1 MPRATYIPITG
12 SVLRWAIDQSGLSNS
27 EFAQKVGAEPDK
39 VQAWIS
45 GQAQPTKT
53 QFNKI
58 VSTLKRPSAA
68 FFLPEPPQHLDLP
81 PPLRRSVGARDRAL
95 NAQELREV
103 RWARRLQ
110 QLVVHL
116 REEDSIDIPQ
126 LPQFTPSDPSVRA
139 ARVLRKRLDVPL
151 DRQTQWPNPTKA
163 FSGWR
168 EAVEDTGVLVLLLQL
183 GPDAIRGFALWNDAA
198 PLVAI
203 NTTFIPQARAFT
215 LFHEI
220 GHLLL
225 RQDAA
230 SDEHTGRNASLATG
244 YLVERWCERM
254 AAAVLLPAPAVR
266 AAVPTGMSEDEA
278 YQHAR
283 GLAGRFRVSVRAAA
297 IRLIELELAPNELYG
312 YVVSQSGHLDRPR
325 RNGGGGGRSAAQT
338 RITQVGRAA
347 ASRIVRAVDAN
358 RLSERDARDV
368 LRLGGQGFQD
378 FASLA
383 EAS

>member
-27 EFAQKVGAEPDK
+27 EFAQKVRTEPDK

-45 GQAQPTKT
+45 GQAQPTTT

-68 FFLPEPPQHLDLP
+68 FFLPEPPQHLNLP

-95 NAQELREV
+95 NAQELREI

-110 QLVVHL
+110 QLVAHL
-116 REEDSIDIPQ
+116 RAEDSIDLPP
-126 LPQFTPSDPSVRA
+126 LPQFAPSDPSVRA

-151 DRQTQWPNPTKA
+151 NRQTQWPSPTKA

-198 PLVAI
+198 PLVAV

-215 LFHEI
+215 LFHEV

-230 SDEHTGRNASLATG
+230 SDEHIGRNASLATG
-244 YLVERWCERM
+244 YMVERWCESM
-254 AAAVLLPAPAVR
+254 TAAVLLPAPAVR
-266 AAVPTGMSEDEA
+266 AEAPADMSEDEA
-278 YQHAR
+278 YRYAR
-283 GLAGRFRVSVRAAA
+283 RVAGRFKVSVRAAA

-312 YVVSQSGHLDRPR
+312 YVVSQSGQLDRPR

-347 ASRIVRAVDAN
+347 ASRIVQAVDAN

>member
-12 SVLRWAIDQSGLSNS
+12 SVLRWAIDESGLADG
-27 EFAQKVGAEPDK
+27 EFAQKVRAEPDN
-39 VQAWIS
+39 VQAWIDE
-45 GQAQPTKT
+45 QAQPTKT

-68 FFLPEPPQHLDLP
+68 FFLPKPPQHLNLP
-81 PPLRRSVGARDRAL
+81 PPLRRSVGARNREL
-95 NAQELREV
+95 NAQELREI

-110 QLVVHL
+110 QLVAHL
-116 REEDSIDIPQ
+116 RAEDVVDTSR
-126 LPQFTPSDPSVRA
+126 LPQFASSDPPSRA

-151 DRQTQWPNPTKA
+151 ERQTQWPNPGAA
-163 FSGWR
+163 FNGWR
-168 EAVEDTGVLVLLLQL
+168 EAVEATGVLVLLLQL
-183 GPDAIRGFALWNDAA
+183 GPDAIRGFAWWNDAA
-198 PLVAI
+198 PLVAV

-230 SDEHTGRNASLATG
+230 SDEHIGRSASLSTG
-244 YLVERWCERM
+244 YGVERWCERT

-266 AAVPTGMSEDEA
+266 AAVPTDLSGDEA
-278 YQHAR
+278 YQSAR
-283 GLAGRFRVSVRAAA
+283 KLAGRFKVSVRAAA
-297 IRLIELELAPNELYG
+297 IRLIELDLASNDLYAL
-312 YVVSQSGHLDRPR
+312 VVDRSGQLDRPH

-338 RITQVGRAA
+338 RIAQVGRTAA
-347 ASRIVRAVDAN
+347 RRIVRAVDAN

-378 FASLA
+378 FTSLV
-383 EAS
+383 EAN

>member
-12 SVLRWAIDQSGLSNS
+12 SVLRWAISESGLSDS
-27 EFAQKVGAEPDK
+27 EFAQKVRADPDNL
-39 VQAWIS
+39 QAWID

-53 QFNKI
+53 QFKKI
-58 VSTLKRPSAA
+58 VSTLRRPSAA
-68 FFLPEPPQHLDLP
+68 FFLPEPPQHLSLP
-81 PPLRRSVGARDRAL
+81 PPLRRSLGAENRAL

-110 QLVVHL
+110 QLVAHL
-116 REEDSIDIPQ
+116 RQEDATDAPQ
-126 LPQFTPSDPSVRA
+126 LLQFALSDPPSRA
-139 ARVLRKRLDVPL
+139 ARALRNRLDVQPEL
-151 DRQTQWPNPTKA
+151 QIQWPTPSTA

-168 EAVEDTGVLVLLLQL
+168 DAVEDTGVIVLLLQL

-198 PLVAI
+198 PLVAV

-230 SDEHTGRNASLATG
+230 SDEHIGRSASLATG
-244 YLVERWCERM
+244 YTVERWCERM
-254 AAAVLLPAPAVR
+254 AATVLLPEPAVR
-266 AAVPTGMSEDEA
+266 NAVPTDMSEVEA
-278 YQHAR
+278 YESAR
-283 GLAGRFRVSVRAAA
+283 RLASRFKVSVRAAA
-297 IRLIELELAPNELYG
+297 IRLIELDLAPNELYG
-312 YVVSQSGHLDRPR
+312 QVVSQSGQLDRPR

-338 RITQVGRAA
+338 RNAQVGRSAA
-347 ASRIVRAVDAN
+347 RRIVQAVAAN
-358 RLSERDARDV
+358 RLSEGDARDI

-378 FASLA
+378 FTSLA
-383 EAS
+383 ETS

>member
-12 SVLRWAIDQSGLSNS
+12 SVLRWAIDESGLSNS
-27 EFAQKVGAEPDK
+27 EFAEKVRTEPDN

-68 FFLPEPPQHLDLP
+68 FFLPEPPQHLNLP
-81 PPLRRSVGARDRAL
+81 PPLRRSVGARSRPLD
-95 NAQELREV
+95 AQELREI

-110 QLVVHL
+110 QLVAHL
-116 REEDSIDIPQ
+116 RANDTIDVPP
-126 LPQFTPSDPSVRA
+126 LPQFAPSDPSVRA
-139 ARVLRKRLDVPL
+139 ARVLRDRLDVPL
-151 DRQTQWPNPTKA
+151 DRQTQWPNPGAA

-168 EAVEDTGVLVLLLQL
+168 EAAEATGVIVLQLQL
-183 GPDAIRGFALWNDAA
+183 GADAIRGFALWNDAA
-198 PLVAI
+198 PLVAV

-215 LFHEI
+215 LFHEV

-230 SDEHTGRNASLATG
+230 SDEHVGRNARLATG
-244 YLVERWCERM
+244 YAVERWCERM
-254 AAAVLLPAPAVR
+254 AAAVLLPASDVR
-266 AAVPTGMSEDEA
+266 AEAPTDMSEDEA
-278 YQHAR
+278 YRYAR
-283 GLAGRFRVSVRAAA
+283 KVAGRFKVSVRAAA
-297 IRLIELELAPNELYG
+297 IRLIELELAPSELYG
-312 YVVSQSGHLDRPR
+312 YVVSQSGQLDRPR
-325 RNGGGGGRSAAQT
+325 RGGGGGGRSAAQT
-338 RITQVGRAA
+338 RMAQVGRAA
-347 ASRIVRAVDAN
+347 ARRIVQAVDAN